1 MKHMASIFAALL
13 TIASIA
19 TARSAFGAD
28 IATVVSNATDVTVTS
43 DTLVPG
49 EALYVYTETG
59 TEFNFTLANQSK
71 AWILVVGGGGAGGAG
86 ATATV
91 QGTKGSGGGGGG
103 GGMIEQNGIS
113 LAPGKY
119 TIAVGAGG
127 AAVSS
132 GNGGDGS
139 PSSIVSS
146 GFQRIAKGGGGGAAA
161 GAGAGNPGGSG
172 GGSSYD
178 AGGDSIAGGAAE
190 DGQGNAGGEG
200 SAAGGGAG
208 GGGAGGIGGSVT
220 SSTSGYGGKGG
231 AGKESAITGATVTYA
246 PGGGGGANTNGQQGL
261 GGLGDNSGK
270 GGARNTANR
279 ATAGTDGIGG
289 GGGGGSVDNS
299 RKSAKGGS
307 GIVII
312 RVTKIYG
319 EITPPVA
326 KDFEYTGSSQNIWP
340 EYDPSDC
347 DLSVAPESLRQT
359 AVGTYTFTATP
370 KDGSCWKGTGGSTDP
385 TNITWHIVKASNSL
399 TLVQDGW
406 VEGSPVAPVVS
417 YKVTDDPS
425 EPTFEYSTA
434 EDSGYT
440 TTLPTTPSNYWIKAS
455 IAETD
460 NYYGATAGPVQFKI
474 LGATESPNANLGF
487 YVPITFPGYIGS
499 GTALIRFTLPPSF
512 QYKTEDNETS
522 SLCVCSANGQVY
534 PQTVEWSDNGAATI
548 TVEIDNMSATKQ
560 VFLCWGLVEGGTV
573 PTLDAPSSSTA
584 LSLAPTVGDIVR
596 DTSKTLQN
604 YIKDL
609 AMPSWRVGETP
620 STPEY
625 KYKIGIPTF
634 RYVGTGGYDSSEKPT
649 EPDSYTLMVTIPEET
664 GTDNYGPYSGVAA
677 QTVTFRILGETETP
691 LKDKELKYFS
701 TVTASSAVE
710 AGKVSFTVP
719 TTHDWVA
726 TYNDGTDVRFCDI
739 DGNLFKSS
747 FDSWL
752 GDGSAR
758 FFVEVPAMAVGDK
771 FYMCW
776 GETVDKFAPEV
787 DAPSGS
793 SISKSFTFGDTVI
806 DTSLKLKNWIKDLKM
821 SGFRLGDSPTVPT
834 CTRKIGDVIYQYS
847 KYQSF
852 PSGQTMIYDTAN
864 PPAAGTYYMRA
875 VVAPSTENGYE
886 GAVSENIPVTCKF
899 HVLGANDSPLDAL
912 AWFAPVTATGT
923 LDSPAS
929 VTVKLPNTFDYRTI
943 YNDGSD
949 IRFSDADGN
958 VLPSAAATAWAT
970 NGTAEFKVQLPEFSS
985 SYKFYVCWGPV
996 VGKTIPDN
1004 TSTPVT
1010 TMGSA
1015 TTSVGDAVRDVD
1027 RQPLVNHW
1035 VVNPWF
1041 PSAWATNDTPTFT
1054 AGDPAY
1060 GDFKLLC
1067 RNVATGEET
1076 VGAALPT
1083 TAGDFELVAY
1093 VDAGDYWAG
1102 MTNDP
1107 FEVSVSK
1114 HDSSISLT
1122 REHGA
1127 EGRVLLMNADVTPGA
1142 EIYNQGYA
1150 DKDPSY
1156 STFWEHSNTDVPPNS
1171 IKNNFNVSNE
1181 VDSTLW
1187 ATNKK
1192 ARLWTLFNCRQG
1204 NVFRKDDSYDL
1215 SKAKNYNYLPWDS
1228 TTARDIGEHESES
1241 HTRHGAGQII
1251 MRNSTSATVYSSCF
1265 TNGIGTIY
1273 FDAVNHHVISSE
1285 FGVENYTLKVWIATD
1300 CITSLDEV
1308 VDVVPTDEYVHEFD
1322 EAEPEPGVIVT
1333 NANWRAV
1340 EAVAIRIE
1348 NGAMGAATTNETIT
1362 LDVADGKTDNNFYR
1376 VFVPLDIRD
1385 PVRFKIE
1392 RASRNEAE
1400 TTEALDNYILLD
1412 NIIASYP
1419 AMRASITT
1427 YGDYDPTRQGR
1438 AVLGQRMA
1446 LTEAFPSPSSDG
1458 LLGRGKVSFVTNEGV
1473 ENPDTDAF
1481 IVSAR
1486 FNYRWRYLNQSFYHD
1501 GKFST
1506 SDDGE
1511 FASVRLSP
1519 TLDYASTR
1527 PLDLPGLPGDIEYWY
1542 ELVLGAPYYEYVDY
1556 SGLGLSDAM
1565 TSVHCEEVLS
1575 YVGSRDGAGDATLP
1589 SGGTNWFVRI
1599 REGASP
1605 YEKVVLTID
1614 ETTGG
1619 SDKSEDI
1626 AMDLI
1631 GDHQWRGFV
1640 VVTNKTERDISFSVK
1655 AMNRQTDGATEFDEG
1670 ESNVDVFLSRT
1681 AEPVDISERPYSGV
1695 LVKYGEEPGFY
1706 AKLHY
1711 LTNVASYVEFQFN
1724 DETRAISISHADWQ
1738 DFNSWFSSRRDDADK
1753 FYSSAHETN
1762 STTVA
1767 VKRYPARQTDGSTTN
1782 VVSQFNETPLTA
1794 NAWHEEFKLTGTQ
1807 QLTPDGYWM
1816 NKTFASARTPKG
1828 WLAEHGL
1835 WVAQAWGMT
1844 NSTDFAVQLE
1854 GRGNGSVQFI
1864 DKSPT
1869 PGGLDTVSFNAR
1881 LAQFSEFSDI
1891 SWSWKS
1897 IMSKNYTIAALGCFD
1912 ESPKFDGFSG
1922 EASVSLIAGYV
1933 PGVGCYEYRIT
1944 IYNVDAEEG
1953 TDPNVKKNKYATCR
1967 HAIYKWTV
1975 SGNSYVATPLVDFLG
1990 TSGEENSW
1998 WWNAENKN
2006 RTEIVKRLPLGK
2018 DGTSYSGMYMS
2029 FSNEVNKVIITA
2041 GVSAGYEG
2049 EGTTT
2054 QKSNKSSGGGAFTF
2068 DSEKKF
2074 LQIGCTDTS
2083 PIAKFGTFGAL
2094 SRNCPARIL
2103 YPRVYTNNTVAIP
2116 GSGTNS
2122 ISGGVRWKGPVAL
2135 LASTAGAELQ
2145 RSNFDNW
2152 AHQPGRMEAFHGSLS
2167 TQPWGIQAVT
2177 NISQTVRIQTLPV
2190 GSEDEWTDLDAFP
2203 VNSFSFGKP
2212 YVKSL
2217 RSSVP
2222 CWVRFANGGNAA
2234 DTVRTDVVIDNIK
2247 LTQWCGQDGSVTNAS
2262 SANGYYYD
2270 FYHTAAWISNKVEK
2284 VGINKAETNR
2294 VALLAPRRSPSGT
2307 HPVGIRT
2314 PYLHGLGAIFFNY
2327 CDCGEDAELAL
2338 ECWKGNYT
2346 DLNRRSAEAEGS
2358 DGWQNLTNWTF
2369 TAGDSGTKSFYFGER
2384 APSNGVFRIVIPQK
2398 NVKKA
2403 WTNDT
2408 YDVNW
2413 GAVTITDIWCFDE
2426 PEFDA
2431 HSWWGWNFL
2440 TTGWSDGK
2448 GNGYAAIEDSGDGS
2462 SGVLNNTLDV
2472 DTLVT
2477 GDQSDYAGNS
2487 PFIQSPTLSGRNI
2500 GEVSFRAKRD
2510 PNYSSGCVTV
2520 WGAKKGDYQSG
2531 ESWTAVT
2538 NIVVDSPF
2546 FERFTVKCAEEE
2558 QFAAIRLGIAGV
2570 VGIDERFAMKAAKA
2584 AEYPSPL
2591 PRVVLDEIVIRE
2603 RVKPEVGFRLDYAR
2617 PFRLGLSEST
2627 AVLNIASRDQQPLLG
2642 EQFGFQAEVEV
2653 TGLADEVD
2661 LGHAPEVYL
2670 SFYPSSEPWGYANW
2684 KDAPGA
2690 VTNILLAAAD
2700 DTNLVYRSTAS
2711 VPLSL
2716 AGPYDAE
2723 DALGYRIVQYHFTV
2737 KYWDKGGDSH
2747 ETPISESQ
2755 WEMPSW
2761 YFGFDDPNKVE
2772 GAKFSPFTLLDT
2784 VSPGRAWFNEINF
2797 SDENTSNA
2805 KQFIELTFPA
2815 GYDMT
2820 GWRIYRYDAWG
2831 DNPVFMGALGLTG
2844 GIPSTKDAS
2853 GGDPNFAFLALT
2865 SANKA
2870 HPDADANW
2878 SSGSG
2883 VLSASDCY
2891 GFQLIRPSGVIEHQV
2906 VVQGRISETGRYS
2919 KEKTGTNVVA
2929 TLERLVGGEWDF
2941 VGVDTNAAIKSTGVF
2956 QNAGADPEDW
2966 NDIMDMTPGR
2976 INANQVIPSDWFLPP
2991 GGTNVWLTLST
3002 SGNLV
3007 WIVDG
3012 DERIAAKTVVVPQD
3026 VETNIVFATAPWHA
3040 LSSLLRD
3047 TTNEVASAA
3056 VRSAGTGGTNMW
3068 TYAFKESAKNS
3079 ATLVASAGPDP
3090 DVLLRGNLDPA
3101 DPYTPAV
3108 MNWLLG
3114 GMANGEPFAG
3124 TEISTNSFFRG
3135 LSANGPR
3142 EYLPLKDRYW
3152 LDMDPTVDCDLY
3164 GGMGG
3169 PENLDKPVPTP
3180 PVVAEVHRSPDVTG
3194 IWPVKVTNR
3203 VVTVSMFISNKVSNA
3218 VRAPNRL
3225 QGLGGEKSD
3234 IVGARNWTSETFKI
3248 TMSLIKPVGAPG
3260 IDVRS
3265 NYWPMAAFV
3274 FGPGSFSPPDSDHP
3288 FAARIEVLDPMSP
3301 SSPAYGYGWGE
3312 YPGSSYGYRWDLSHG
3327 MYYRDPSMLQSTNT
3341 WSKTW
3346 EVTND
3351 Y

>member
-1 MKHMASIFAALL
+1 MASIFAAIL
-13 TIASIA
+13 TIASLA

-28 IATVVSNATDVTVTS
+28 IATVVSNATDVTVTA
-43 DTLVPG
+43 DTLASG
-49 EALYVYTETG
+49 EALYVYTQTG
-59 TEFNFTLANQSK
+59 TEFNFNLSNQSK
-71 AWILVVGGGGAGGAG
+71 VWILVVGGGGAGGAG

-91 QGTKGSGGGGGG
+91 QSTKGSGGGGGG

-113 LAPGKY
+113 LAPGAY

-127 AAVSS
+127 AAVGS
-132 GNGGDGS
+132 GNGEDGS

-270 GGARNTANR
+270 GGARNSSNR

-347 DLSVAPESLRQT
+347 DLSVAPESLKQT

-385 TNITWHIVKASNSL
+385 LTITWHIVKASNSL

-440 TTLPTTPSNYWIKAS
+440 TTLPTTPGDYWIKAS

-460 NYYGATAGPVQFKI
+460 NYYGANAGPVQFKI

-522 SLCVCSANGQVY
+522 SLCVCSANGKVY
-534 PQTVEWSDNGAATI
+534 PQTVEWSDNGAVTI

-560 VFLCWGLVEGGTV
+560 VFLCWGLVEGGTA
-573 PTLDAPSSSTA
+573 PTWEPPSSSTA
-584 LSLAPTVGDIVR
+584 LSLAPTVDNIVR

-625 KYKIGIPTF
+625 TYKIGTPVVKYI
-634 RYVGTGGYDSSEKPT
+634 DSSSNESSECPT
-649 EPDSYTLMVTIPEET
+649 EPGTYTLSVSIPEET

-677 QTVTFRILGETETP
+677 QTVTFRILGETKTP
-691 LKDKELKYFS
+691 LKDGSLKYFS
-701 TVTASSAVE
+701 TVTAPSAVE

-719 TTHDWVA
+719 ATHDWVA
-726 TYNDGTDVRFCDI
+726 SYNDGTDVRFCDI
-739 DGNLFKSS
+739 DGNVYPSALSA
-747 FDSWL
+747 WN
-752 GDGSAR
+752 GDGSAT
-758 FFVEVPAMAVGDK
+758 FAVEVPAMTAGDK

-776 GETVDKFAPEV
+776 GETVEKTAPEV
-787 DAPSGS
+787 EAPSGS
-793 SISKSFTFGDTVI
+793 SIPTSFTFGNTVI
-806 DTSLKLKNWIKDLKM
+806 DTSLTLKNWIRDLEM
-821 SGFRLGDSPTVPT
+821 RGFRLGDSPTVPT

-847 KYQSF
+847 AYQSF

-875 VVAPSTENGYE
+875 VVAPSSENGYE
-886 GAVSENIPVTCKF
+886 GAVSENTPVTLKF
-899 HVLGANDSPLDAL
+899 RVLGETESPLDAL

-949 IRFSDADGN
+949 IRFCNADGTDGI
-958 VLPSAAATAWAT
+958 LPSSCTKWAT
-970 NGTAEFKVQLPEFSS
+970 DGTAEFKVQLPEFSS

-996 VGKTIPDN
+996 VGQTMPD

-1015 TTSVGDAVRDVD
+1015 TTSVGGAVRDEAK
-1027 RQPLVNHW
+1027 QPLVNHW

-1054 AGDPAY
+1054 AGVPAY

-1076 VGAALPT
+1076 IGETLPA

-1142 EIYNQGYA
+1142 EVYNQGYA
-1150 DKDPSY
+1150 DNDPSY
-1156 STFWEHSNTDVPPNS
+1156 STFWEHLAPVALTGTQRNLCL
-1171 IKNNFNVSNE
+1171 SNE
-1181 VDSTLW
+1181 TKSILW
-1187 ATNKK
+1187 TANKSN
-1192 ARLWTLFNCRQG
+1192 RLWTLINCRHG
-1204 NVFRKDDSYDL
+1204 NMFRKSNGNL
-1215 SKAKNYNYLPWDS
+1215 SAQLISLPWDS
-1228 TTARDIGEHESES
+1228 PNARDIGEHCSAN
-1241 HTRHGAGQII
+1241 HTKQGTGQIV
-1251 MRNSTSATVYSSCF
+1251 MQNTTDAVVYSSCF
-1265 TNGIGTIY
+1265 EDGIGTIY
-1273 FDAVNHHVISSE
+1273 FDAVNGGKIEDQVKPEYFKLKIS
-1285 FGVENYTLKVWIATD
+1285 YATD
-1300 CITSLDEV
+1300 CITSLGEV
-1308 VDVVPTDEYVHEFD
+1308 VDIAPTDEFVRDFD
-1322 EAEPEPGVIVT
+1322 ETEPEPGTITT
-1333 NANWRAV
+1333 NANWQV
-1340 EAVAIRIE
+1340 VKNVVPIKIT
-1348 NGAMGAATTNETIT
+1348 NGVIDTAFAQTETDIVT
-1362 LDVADGKTDNNFYR
+1362 LDVDVGGTVNNFYR
-1376 VFVPLDIRD
+1376 LRAKLDITK

-1392 RASRNEAE
+1392 RVSDAGGEKDDLLSF
-1400 TTEALDNYILLD
+1400 LLLD
-1412 NIIASYP
+1412 NIIVSYP

-1458 LLGRGKVSFVTNEGV
+1458 LLGRGKVSFLTNGGV

-1486 FNYRWRYLNQSFYHD
+1486 FNYRWRYLNQGFYHD

-1519 TLDYASTR
+1519 TIDYASTR

-1556 SGLGLSDAM
+1556 SGLDVGVGDYTEEI
-1565 TSVHCEEVLS
+1565 TSVEAHA
-1575 YVGSRDGAGDATLP
+1575 GASFVNLP

-1614 ETTGG
+1614 ETIGG
-1619 SDKSEDI
+1619 STESKKSEDL

-1655 AMNRQTDGATEFDEG
+1655 AMNRQTDGATEFDES

-1695 LVKYGEEPGFY
+1695 LVKSGEEPGFY

-1724 DETRAISISHADWQ
+1724 DETRAIAISHADWQ
-1738 DFNSWFSSRRDDADK
+1738 DFNMWSSSHRDDADK

-1767 VKRYPARQTDGSTTN
+1767 TKRYPARQPDGSTTN
-1782 VVSQFNETPLTA
+1782 VVSQFIETPLTA

-1807 QLTPDGYWM
+1807 QLSPDGYWM

-1864 DKSPT
+1864 DKNPI

-1891 SWSWKS
+1891 SWSWGS

-1912 ESPKFDGFSG
+1912 ESAKFEGFSG

-1944 IYNVDAEEG
+1944 IYNVDADEG
-1953 TDPNVKKNKYATCR
+1953 TNPNVAKRRYATCR

-1975 SGNSYVATPLVDFLG
+1975 SGNSYVATPLVDFIG
-1990 TSGEENSW
+1990 TDGEENSW

-2083 PIAKFGTFGAL
+2083 PLARFGTFGAL

-2103 YPRVYTNNTVAIP
+2103 YPRVYTNSTVALPTEGVETVP
-2116 GSGTNS
+2116 GGS
-2122 ISGGVRWKGPVAL
+2122 RWKGSVPL
-2135 LASTAGAELQ
+2135 LASADGAELQ
-2145 RSNFDNW
+2145 RSNFDSW
-2152 AHQPGRMEAFHGSLS
+2152 AHQPGRMEAFQGSTS

-2190 GSEDEWTDLDAFP
+2190 GSEDEWTDLDAFE
-2203 VNSFSFGKP
+2203 VNSFSFGEP

-2222 CWVRFANGGNAA
+2222 CWVRFANGG
-2234 DTVRTDVVIDNIK
+2234 DSSDSVRTDIVIDNIT

-2284 VGINKAETNR
+2284 VGSKPVTNR

-2314 PYLHGLGAIFFNY
+2314 PYLQGLGAIFFKF
-2327 CDCGEDAELAL
+2327 CDCGEDAVLSL
-2338 ECWKGNYT
+2338 EYWKGNYT
-2346 DLNRRSAEAEGS
+2346 YLNLRSAEAAGS

-2369 TAGDSGTKSFYFGER
+2369 TAGESGMRSFYLGER
-2384 APSNGVFRIVIPQK
+2384 APSNGVFRIVIPQD

-2403 WTNDT
+2403 WSNDT

-2413 GAVTITDIWCFDE
+2413 GAVTITDIWCLDE
-2426 PEFDA
+2426 PELDS

-2440 TTGWSDGK
+2440 TTGWNDGK
-2448 GNGYAAIEDSGDGS
+2448 GNGYAALEDSGDGS
-2462 SGVLNNTLDV
+2462 SGVLNNTLAV

-2477 GDQSDYAGNS
+2477 GDQSDYKGNS
-2487 PFIQSPTLSGRNI
+2487 PFIQSPTLSNRNI

-2510 PNYSSGCVTV
+2510 PKYSSGCVTV
-2520 WGAKKGDYQSG
+2520 WGAKKGDYQSS

-2570 VGIDERFAMKAAKA
+2570 DGIDDRFAMKPAKA

-2627 AVLNIASRDQQPLLG
+2627 AILDIASRDQQPLLG

-2690 VTNILLAAAD
+2690 VTNVLLAAAEG
-2700 DTNLVYRSTAS
+2700 TNLVYRSTGS

-2716 AGPYDAE
+2716 AGPYEAE
-2723 DALGYRIVQYHFTV
+2723 DALGYRIVQYYFTV

-2747 ETPISESQ
+2747 QTDIGPSQ

-2761 YFGFDDPNKVE
+2761 YRGFDDPNEVE

-2784 VSPGRAWFNEINF
+2784 VSPGRAWFNEVNF
-2797 SDENTSNA
+2797 SDENCNNA
-2805 KQFIELTFPA
+2805 KQFVEICFPA

-2820 GWRIYRYDAWG
+2820 GWRIYRYNAWG
-2831 DNPVFMGALGLTG
+2831 DLAFMGALGLTG
-2844 GIPSTKDAS
+2844 SIPSTKEAS
-2853 GGDPNFAFLALT
+2853 GGDPNFAFLTLT

-2870 HPDADANW
+2870 HPDADAYW

-2883 VLSASDCY
+2883 QLSASDCY
-2891 GFQLIRPSGVIEHQV
+2891 GFQLVRPSGVIEHQI
-2906 VVQGRISETGRYS
+2906 VVQGLLGDGRYS
-2919 KEKTGTNVVA
+2919 REKTGTNVVA
-2929 TLERLVGGEWDF
+2929 TLTSLYPKWGEWSF

-2956 QNAGADPEDW
+2956 QNAGAAPEDW
-2966 NDIMDMTPGR
+2966 NDTMDMTPGR
-2976 INANQVIPSDWFLPP
+2976 INANQEIPSDWFLPP

-3002 SGNLV
+3002 AGNLV
-3007 WIVDG
+3007 WIVDAG
-3012 DERIAAKTVVVPQD
+3012 ECVAAKTVIVSQD

-3047 TTNEVASAA
+3047 SSSEVVSAA
-3056 VRSAGTGGTNMW
+3056 VRSGGIGGTNMW

-3079 ATLVASAGPDP
+3079 ATLVASAGPDS
-3090 DVLLRGNLDPA
+3090 DVLLRGKLDPA

-3114 GMANGEPFAG
+3114 GTSDGKPFAG

-3135 LSANGPR
+3135 LSAGGLR

-3180 PVVAEVHRSPDVTG
+3180 PVVTEVRRSPNVTG
-3194 IWPVKVTNR
+3194 VWPVKVTNR
-3203 VVTVSMFISNKVSNA
+3203 VVTVSMFISNKVSNV

-3234 IVGARNWTSETFKI
+3234 IVGTKNWTSETFKI
-3248 TMSLIKPVGAPG
+3248 TMSLIKPEGAPG

-3265 NYWPMAAFV
+3265 NYWPMASFV
-3274 FGPGSFSPPDSDHP
+3274 FGPGSFNAQDSDHP

-3301 SSPAYGYGWGE
+3301 SSPAYGYGWWE

-3327 MYYRDPSMLQSTNT
+3327 TNYRDPSMLQSTNT

>member
-1 MKHMASIFAALL
+1 MKRMASIFAAIL
-13 TIASIA
+13 TIASLA
-19 TARSAFGAD
+19 TARSVLGAD
-28 IATVVSNATDVTVTS
+28 IATVVSNATDVTVNS
-43 DTLVPG
+43 DTLASG
-49 EALYVYTETG
+49 EALYVYTQTG
-59 TEFNFTLANQSK
+59 TEFNFTLDSQSK
-71 AWILVVGGGGAGGAG
+71 AWILVVGGGGAGGYGVA
-86 ATATV
+86 ASTA
-91 QGTKGSGGGGGG
+91 KGEGGGGGG
-103 GGMIEQNGIS
+103 GGFVEETEAVFAAGT
-113 LAPGKY
+113 Y
-119 TIAVGAGG
+119 TIAVGKGGVRATSASGTPTPAEDSYIKSGSVDKYRAEGGGTGAAAAAGAGG
-127 AAVSS
+127 AGGSGGGGSYDGAEADGGSAVSGK
-132 GNGGDGS
+132 GNAGGKGANY
-139 PSSIVSS
+139 
-146 GFQRIAKGGGGGAAA
+146 GGGGGGGGA
-161 GAGAGNPGGSG
+161 
-172 GGSSYD
+172 GSSGSD
-178 AGGDSIAGGAAE
+178 TPASNKKGGAGGAGRSSAIT
-190 DGQGNAGGEG
+190 GNAVTYAGGG
-200 SAAGGGAG
+200 GGGTSGTSGTRGTGGAG
-208 GGGAGGIGGSVT
+208 GGGL
-220 SSTSGYGGKGG
+220 
-231 AGKESAITGATVTYA
+231 
-246 PGGGGGANTNGQQGL
+246 GGGNGTSYVAEDGEDGL
-261 GGLGDNSGK
+261 G
-270 GGARNTANR
+270 
-279 ATAGTDGIGG
+279 GG
-289 GGGGGSVDNS
+289 GGGGGSGGS
-299 RKSAKGGS
+299 TASARRGGNGGS

-326 KDFEYTGSSQNIWP
+326 RDFEYTGKEQNIWP

-347 DLSVAPESLRQT
+347 DLSVAPESLKQT

-385 TNITWHIVKASNSL
+385 LTITWHIVKASNSL

-425 EPTFEYSTA
+425 EPTFTYSTA
-434 EDSGYT
+434 EDGEYT
-440 TTLPTTPSNYWIKAS
+440 TTMPTTPDVYWIKAS
-455 IAETD
+455 IAETS
-460 NYYGATAGPVQFKI
+460 NYDGANAGPVQFKI

-487 YVPITFPGYIGS
+487 CAPLTFPSYTGS
-499 GTALIRFTLPPSF
+499 GTELVQFTLNQNF
-512 QYKTEDNETS
+512 QYRTRDNETS
-522 SLCVCSANGQVY
+522 SLCVCSANGKVY
-534 PQTVEWSDNGAATI
+534 PQTVEWSDNGAVTI

-560 VFLCWGLVEGGTV
+560 VFLCWGLVEGGTA
-573 PTLDAPSSSTA
+573 PTLTPSSRTDVIT
-584 LSLAPTVGDIVR
+584 LSADVGTIVR

-625 KYKIGIPTF
+625 TYKIGTPVVKYI
-634 RYVGTGGYDSSEKPT
+634 DSSSNESSECPT
-649 EPDSYTLMVTIPEET
+649 EPGTYTLSVSIPEET

-677 QTVTFRILGETETP
+677 QTVTFRILGETKTP
-691 LKDKELKYFS
+691 LKDGSLKYFS
-701 TVTASSAVE
+701 TVTAPSAVE

-719 TTHDWVA
+719 ATHDWVA
-726 TYNDGTDVRFCDI
+726 SYNDGTDVRFCDI
-739 DGNLFKSS
+739 DGNVYPSALSA
-747 FDSWL
+747 WN
-752 GDGSAR
+752 GDGSAT
-758 FFVEVPAMAVGDK
+758 FAVEVPAMAVGDK

-776 GETVDKFAPEV
+776 GETVEKSAPEV

-793 SISKSFTFGDTVI
+793 SISKSFTFGNTVI
-806 DTSLKLKNWIKDLKM
+806 DTSLTLKNWIRDLEM
-821 SGFRLGDSPTVPT
+821 RGFRLGDSPTVPT
-834 CTRKIGDVIYQYS
+834 CTNKIGDVIYQYS
-847 KYQSF
+847 AYQSF

-875 VVAPSTENGYE
+875 VVAPSSENGYE
-886 GAVSENIPVTCKF
+886 GAVSENTPVTLKF
-899 HVLGANDSPLDAL
+899 RVLGETESPLDAL

-929 VTVKLPNTFDYRTI
+929 VEVTLPSTFDYKTI
-943 YNDGSD
+943 FNDGSD
-949 IRFSDADGN
+949 IRFCDADGN

-970 NGTAEFKVQLPEFSS
+970 DGTAKFNVQLPEFSS

-996 VGKTIPDN
+996 VGQTMPD
-1004 TSTPVT
+1004 TSTPVA
-1010 TMGSA
+1010 A
-1015 TTSVGDAVRDVD
+1015 TVSPTITVGDAVRDETK
-1027 RQPLVNHW
+1027 QPLVNHW

-1054 AGDPAY
+1054 AGVPAY

-1076 VGAALPT
+1076 IGETLPA

-1102 MTNDP
+1102 MTNAP

-1114 HDSSISLT
+1114 HDPSISLT

-1127 EGRVLLMNADVTPGA
+1127 EGRVLLMNSDVTPGA
-1142 EIYNQGYA
+1142 EVYNQGYA
-1150 DKDPSY
+1150 DNDPSY
-1156 STFWEHSNTDVPPNS
+1156 STFWEHLDSVALEGPPALLCL
-1171 IKNNFNVSNE
+1171 SNE
-1181 VDSTLW
+1181 TKSILW
-1187 ATNKK
+1187 TTNKSN
-1192 ARLWTLFNCRQG
+1192 RLWTLINCRHG
-1204 NVFRKDDSYDL
+1204 NMFRKSNGSL
-1215 SKAKNYNYLPWDS
+1215 NAQLVSLPWDS
-1228 TTARDIGEHESES
+1228 PNAKDIGEHNS
-1241 HTRHGAGQII
+1241 TRHTKNGTGQIV
-1251 MRNSTSATVYSSCF
+1251 MQNTADATVYSSCF
-1265 TNGIGTIY
+1265 EDGIGTIY
-1273 FDAVNHHVISSE
+1273 LDAVNSGRITASVKPEYFQLEIS
-1285 FGVENYTLKVWIATD
+1285 YATD
-1300 CITSLDEV
+1300 CITSLGEV
-1308 VDVVPTDEYVHEFD
+1308 IDIAPTDEFVRDFD
-1322 EAEPEPGVIVT
+1322 ETEPEPGTITTNVNWQVVRNIVP
-1333 NANWRAV
+1333 
-1340 EAVAIRIE
+1340 IKIL
-1348 NGAMGAATTNETIT
+1348 NGAIADT
-1362 LDVADGKTDNNFYR
+1362 LDPTGVVTLDIDTSSDNSFYR
-1376 VFVPLDIRD
+1376 LRAKLDITK
-1385 PVRFKIE
+1385 PARFKIK
-1392 RASRNEAE
+1392 RTGINADGVLDAI
-1400 TTEALDNYILLD
+1400 TTYLLLD
-1412 NIIASYP
+1412 NIIVSYP

-1427 YGDYDPTRQGR
+1427 YGDYDPTRTGR
-1438 AVLGQRMA
+1438 AVIGQRMA

-1458 LLGRGKVSFVTNEGV
+1458 LLGRGKVSFLTNGGV

-1486 FNYRWRYLNQSFYHD
+1486 FNYRWRYLNQGFYHD

-1556 SGLGLSDAM
+1556 SGLDVGVGDYTEEI
-1565 TSVHCEEVLS
+1565 TSVEAHA
-1575 YVGSRDGAGDATLP
+1575 GASFVNLP

-1614 ETTGG
+1614 ETIGG
-1619 SDKSEDI
+1619 STESKKSEDL

-1655 AMNRQTDGATEFDEG
+1655 AMNRQTDGATEFDES

-1695 LVKYGEEPGFY
+1695 LVKYGEETGFY

-1724 DETRAISISHADWQ
+1724 DETRAIAISHADWQ
-1738 DFNSWFSSRRDDADK
+1738 DFNMWSSSHRDDADK

-1767 VKRYPARQTDGSTTN
+1767 TKRYPARQPDGSTTN
-1782 VVSQFNETPLTA
+1782 VVSQFIETPLTA

-1807 QLTPDGYWM
+1807 QLSPDGYWM

-1864 DKSPT
+1864 DKNPI

-1891 SWSWKS
+1891 SWSWGS

-1912 ESPKFDGFSG
+1912 ESAKFEGFSG

-1944 IYNVDAEEG
+1944 IYNVDADEG
-1953 TDPNVKKNKYATCR
+1953 TNPNVAKRRYATCR

-1975 SGNSYVATPLVDFLG
+1975 SGNSYVATPLVDFIG
-1990 TSGEENSW
+1990 TDGEENSW

-2083 PIAKFGTFGAL
+2083 PLARFGTFGAL

-2103 YPRVYTNNTVAIP
+2103 YPRVYTNSTVALPSEGVSNIP
-2116 GSGTNS
+2116 GGS
-2122 ISGGVRWKGPVAL
+2122 RWKGSVPL
-2135 LASTAGAELQ
+2135 LASADGAELQ
-2145 RSNFDNW
+2145 RSNFDSW
-2152 AHQPGRMEAFHGSLS
+2152 AHQPGRMEAFQGSTS

-2190 GSEDEWTDLDAFP
+2190 GSEDEWTDLDAFE
-2203 VNSFSFGKP
+2203 VNSFSFGEP

-2222 CWVRFANGGNAA
+2222 CWVRFANGG
-2234 DTVRTDVVIDNIK
+2234 DSSDSVRTDIVIDNIT

-2284 VGINKAETNR
+2284 VGSKPVTNR

-2314 PYLHGLGAIFFNY
+2314 PYLHGLGAIFFKF
-2327 CDCGEDAELAL
+2327 CDCGEDAVLSL
-2338 ECWKGNYT
+2338 EYWKGNYT
-2346 DLNRRSAEAEGS
+2346 YLNLRSAEAAGS

-2369 TAGDSGTKSFYFGER
+2369 TAGESGMRSFYLGER
-2384 APSNGVFRIVIPQK
+2384 APSNGVFRIVIPQD

-2403 WTNDT
+2403 WSNDT

-2413 GAVTITDIWCFDE
+2413 GAVTITDIWCLDE
-2426 PEFDA
+2426 PELDS

-2440 TTGWSDGK
+2440 TTGWNDGK
-2448 GNGYAAIEDSGDGS
+2448 GNGYAALEDSGDGS
-2462 SGVLNNTLDV
+2462 SGVLNNTLAV

-2477 GDQSDYAGNS
+2477 GDQSDYKGNS
-2487 PFIQSPTLSGRNI
+2487 PFIQSPTLSNRNI

-2510 PNYSSGCVTV
+2510 PKYSSGCVTV

-2570 VGIDERFAMKAAKA
+2570 DGIDDRFAMKPAKA

-2627 AVLNIASRDQQPLLG
+2627 AILDIASRDQQPLLG

-2690 VTNILLAAAD
+2690 VTNVLLAAAEG
-2700 DTNLVYRSTAS
+2700 TNLVYRSTGS

-2716 AGPYDAE
+2716 AGPYNAE
-2723 DALGYRIVQYHFTV
+2723 DALGYRIVQYYFTV

-2747 ETPISESQ
+2747 ETQISQSQ
-2755 WEMPSW
+2755 WDMPSW
-2761 YFGFDDPNKVE
+2761 YRGFDDPNEVE

-2784 VSPGRAWFNEINF
+2784 VSPGRAWFNEVNF
-2797 SDENTSNA
+2797 SDENCNNA
-2805 KQFIELTFPA
+2805 KQFVEICFPA

-2820 GWRIYRYDAWG
+2820 GWRIYRYNAWG
-2831 DNPVFMGALGLTG
+2831 DLAFMGALGLTG
-2844 GIPSTKDAS
+2844 SIPSTKEAS
-2853 GGDPNFAFLALT
+2853 GGDPNFAFLTLT

-2870 HPDADANW
+2870 HPDADAYW

-2883 VLSASDCY
+2883 QLSASDCY
-2891 GFQLIRPSGVIEHQV
+2891 GFQLVRPSGVIEHQI
-2906 VVQGRISETGRYS
+2906 VVQGLLGDGRYS
-2919 KEKTGTNVVA
+2919 REKTGTNVVA
-2929 TLERLVGGEWDF
+2929 TLTSLYPKWGEWSF

-2956 QNAGADPEDW
+2956 QNAGAAPEDW
-2966 NDIMDMTPGR
+2966 NDTMDMTPGR
-2976 INANQVIPSDWFLPP
+2976 INANQEIPSDWFLPP

-3002 SGNLV
+3002 AGNLV
-3007 WIVDG
+3007 WIVDAG
-3012 DERIAAKTVVVPQD
+3012 ECVAAKTVIVSQD

-3047 TTNEVASAA
+3047 SSSEVVSAA
-3056 VRSAGTGGTNMW
+3056 VRSGGIGGTNMW

-3079 ATLVASAGPDP
+3079 ATLVASAGPDS
-3090 DVLLRGNLDPA
+3090 DVLLRGKLDPA

-3114 GMANGEPFAG
+3114 GTSDGKPFAG

-3135 LSANGPR
+3135 LSAGGLR

-3180 PVVAEVHRSPDVTG
+3180 PVVTEVRRSPDVTG
-3194 IWPVKVTNR
+3194 VWPVKVTNR
-3203 VVTVSMFISNKVSNA
+3203 VVTVSMFISNKVSNV

-3234 IVGARNWTSETFKI
+3234 IVGTKNWTSETFKI
-3248 TMSLIKPVGAPG
+3248 TMSLIKPEGAPG

-3265 NYWPMAAFV
+3265 NYWPMASFV
-3274 FGPGSFSPPDSDHP
+3274 FGPGSFNAQDSDHP